1 MILVLFK
8 KSISSVQKTPRH
20 SLTIGKNTTREKIN
34 KIKSIWVWCDMID
47 LHTKSQ
53 SRLLTLSF
61 SAHLKPGCK
70 WSRDH
75 NLITGALI
83 GLLISH
89 CLGNKR
95 NHTYCQAKKK
105 RTKVCK
111 EINKWPKNTLQTV
124 KTLPKFNHQY
134 PKLP

>member
-1 MILVLFK
+1 M
-8 KSISSVQKTPRH
+8 
-20 SLTIGKNTTREKIN
+20 
-34 KIKSIWVWCDMID
+34 
-47 LHTKSQ
+47 
-53 SRLLTLSF
+53 SF

-75 NLITGALI
+75 DLITGALI
-83 GLLISH
+83 GLLVTLSWKQEESH
-89 CLGNKR
+89 VLSSK
-95 NHTYCQAKKK
+95 KKK